1 MSEEKPESLNPTPI
15 ESAADLTRREWLLRL
30 GEFVTLAG
38 FSGFIPEVAVRL
50 AAAQAAGQ
58 PNLTSL
64 PPGLYD
70 PSQEHLVHVLSS
82 GGKAWAP
89 PPGSETEYVES
100 VAHPFRFQ
108 FFTHEEVPVVT
119 RLLSVLLGSID
130 ETALTQVTQWIDLY
144 LFSAVDVRAAAKNLD
159 PMHRVLA
166 VAYYGE
172 DSVRELET
180 ADPQGI
186 ARAGLQALRDLSRK
200 TYGGDFLKL
209 TAEQQSE
216 LLTAASK
223 LKPASDLRRLFDLT
237 RTEAIRGYY
246 TTAKGLTELDYR
258 GNAYYT
264 ESPGCEG
271 KS

>member
-1 MSEEKPESLNPTPI
+1 MSEEKTESLNPTPI
-15 ESAADLTRREWLLRL
+15 ESSADFTRREWLLRL
-30 GEFVTLAG
+30 GEFVALAG

-70 PSQEHLVHVLSS
+70 PSQEHLVHALSS
-82 GGKAWAP
+82 AGKAWSP
-89 PPGSETEYVES
+89 PLGSETEYAEAA
-100 VAHPFRFQ
+100 AHPFRFQ

-119 RLLSVLLGSID
+119 RLLSILLGSID
-130 ETALTQVTQWIDLY
+130 ETALTQVMQWLDLY
-144 LFSAVDVRAAAKNLD
+144 LFSAGEVRAAARNLD
-159 PMHRVLA
+159 PMHRALA

-186 ARAGLQALRDLSRK
+186 ARAGLQALRELSRK
-200 TYGGDFLKL
+200 TYGGDFL
-209 TAEQQSE
+209 Q
-216 LLTAASK
+216 LTAAQQSDLLTSASK
-223 LKPASDLRRLFDLT
+223 SKPAGELRKLFDLT

-264 ESPGCEG
+264 ESPGCEA